1 MSSNTDFSTFFF
13 VGKGGVGKTTSAAI
27 SALHLS
33 KQYKTLIV
41 SLDPAHNVGDV
52 FDVKL
57 DNSPKRITN
66 NLDGMEVDLEKE
78 KDNYLKESSR
88 KLKSMY
94 NYLDVINLTDYL
106 DTLKH
111 SPGMEEYA
119 TLEAIEK
126 ILSKKE
132 YEVIIFDTPPTG
144 LTLRVLTLPE
154 VSMTWTKKLLN
165 LRKEILDR
173 RQTIEN
179 VTGEKKKFVIDGE
192 EIEYPTEQ
200 KDDAIT
206 QELKTY
212 AEEIEKV
219 KNILTD
225 NEKSKVIMVMNPDEL
240 SLYETERAIDTL
252 SDFKIN
258 IEEIII
264 NEYEDIKSKN
274 EIVKKVETKFK
285 LPMTQIPK
293 LEEEPKGMDKI
304 KETTKY
310 IENKDWIKK

>member
-1 MSSNTDFSTFFF
+1 MASDTDFSTFFF

-33 KQYKTLIV
+33 EKYKTLIV

-132 YEVIIFDTPPTG
+132 YDVIIFDTPPTG

-212 AEEIEKV
+212 ADEIEKV

-225 NEKSKVIMVMNPDEL
+225 NQKSKVIMVMNPDEL

-264 NEYEDIKSKN
+264 NEYEDIESKN
-274 EIVKKVETKFK
+274 EILEKVKSKFK
-285 LPMTQIPK
+285 LPITQIPK

-310 IENKDWIKK
+310 IENKEWIKK

>member
-1 MSSNTDFSTFFF
+1 MASDTDFSTFFF

-27 SALHLS
+27 SALYLS
-33 KQYKTLIV
+33 NKYKTLIV

-57 DNSPKRITN
+57 NNSPKRITD
-66 NLDGMEVDLEKE
+66 NLDGMEVDLEEE

-132 YEVIIFDTPPTG
+132 YDVIIFDTPPTG

-200 KDDAIT
+200 KDDSIT
-206 QELKTY
+206 QELRTY
-212 AEEIEKV
+212 ADEIEKV

-225 NEKSKVIMVMNPDEL
+225 NKKSKVVMVMNPDEL

-264 NEYEDIKSKN
+264 NEYEDIESKN
-274 EIVKKVETKFK
+274 EIVEKVKSKFK
-285 LPMTQIPK
+285 LPITQIPK

-304 KETTKY
+304 KETIKY
-310 IENKDWIKK
+310 VENKEWIKK